1 MNRVVLGLLLLLYPR
16 AWRARYGQQLRHVIA
31 QTTAAG
37 RSSWRTG
44 VDVARAAAAVRAK
57 ALGIV
62 GAGVTRQDRAIGG
75 CVLVLWA
82 WAAFVV
88 AGAAVLKT
96 SEHWQGAVPTG
107 DRALPTAAFA
117 ALVTAAG
124 VGTVMVLGG
133 IAVTLPRV
141 VAMLSGGGWPQIRG
155 PVLRAASVTL
165 VAAVWTLGL
174 AVWAHRLGSV
184 ARNGGNTLFG
194 GAFVGWA
201 LSVAVSLAAWT
212 AVASLIARHI
222 GLGRRLLVAEALLA
236 GAGTC
241 AMAVMSVAAVV
252 WWWSVGRVAPGVFSG
267 ASAATPVVVAIVLMA
282 GSTCLGIAGTTRA
295 ARELGLV

>member
-16 AWRARYGQQLRHVIA
+16 AWRARYGQELQHVIA

-37 RSSWRTG
+37 RSPWRTA
-44 VDVARAAAAVRAK
+44 VDVARAAAMVRAQ

-62 GAGVTRQDRAIGG
+62 GAGVTRQDRTTGG

-82 WAAFVV
+82 WAVFVV
-88 AGAAVLKT
+88 AGAAVQKA
-96 SEHWQGAVPTG
+96 SEHWQGAVPAG

-117 ALVTAAG
+117 TFVTAAAVGG
-124 VGTVMVLGG
+124 VVVLGG
-133 IAVTLPRV
+133 IVVTLPRV
-141 VAMLSGGGWPQIRG
+141 VAMLAGGGWPQIRG
-155 PVLRAASVTL
+155 PVLRAAGLTL

-174 AVWAHRLGSV
+174 ALWAHRLGSV
-184 ARNGGNTLFG
+184 ARNGGNPLYG

-212 AVASLIARHI
+212 TVASLIARHI

-236 GAGTC
+236 AAATG

-252 WWWSVGRVAPGVFSG
+252 WWRSVGDVAPGVFAG
-267 ASAATPVVVAIVLMA
+267 GSAATPMTAAAVLMA
-282 GSTCLGIAGTTRA
+282 GAMCLGIAGSARA
-295 ARELGLV
+295 MRELGLV